1 MTEMG
6 STTVVLMVWVY
17 NYFIWLIISQD
28 LWGLCSF
35 KSLFFSYNLSVAYGI
50 IFLRLEIKIE
60 MSQENNE
67 YFSFMR

>member
-1 MTEMG
+1 MG

-35 KSLFFSYNLSVAYGI
+35 KTLFFSYNLSVAYGV
-50 IFLRLEIKIE
+50 FLWLEIEVE
-60 MSQENNE
+60 MSQKNNE
-67 YFSFMR
+67 YFPFMR